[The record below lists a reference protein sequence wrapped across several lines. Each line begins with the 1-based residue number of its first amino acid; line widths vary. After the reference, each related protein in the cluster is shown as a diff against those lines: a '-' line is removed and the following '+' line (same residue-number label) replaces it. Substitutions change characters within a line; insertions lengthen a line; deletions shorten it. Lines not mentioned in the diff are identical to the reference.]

1 MIHLLVLHP
10 VLPPPPAPE
19 AVLGSWRDL
28 AETRGDVQA
37 PSESH
42 GTQHSSHGCALGESH
57 GVCGGV
63 QHVVTAPQCQLL
75 WLFIISIFKKKKK
88 KAMVC
93 LFSLCLSC
101 AYCCPCSLGRW
112 VGVGENLFPPWQW
125 LSDLSVSS
133 QGFPPPVLLL
143 QLKIACYHHVQ
154 RGTGK
159 EAGTPL
165 C

>member
-1 MIHLLVLHP
+1 MGLLLLSLLSEAGFSKVTCQHDTFVSP
-10 VLPPPPAPE
+10 APSSAPPPAPE

-88 KAMVC
+88 KKQWFVC
-93 LFSLCLSC
+93 FPC
-101 AYCCPCSLGRW
+101 ASPVPTAALAPWGGGWGWGRTCSLLGS
-112 VGVGENLFPPWQW
+112 GYLIFLFPAR
-125 LSDLSVSS
+125 V
-133 QGFPPPVLLL
+133 FLLL
-143 QLKIACYHHVQ
+143 FCCYS
-154 RGTGK
+154 
-159 EAGTPL
+159 
-165 C
+165 

>member
-1 MIHLLVLHP
+1 MGLLLLSLLSEAGFSKVTCQHDTFVSP
-10 VLPPPPAPE
+10 APSSAPPPAPE

-88 KAMVC
+88 KSNG
-93 LFSLCLSC
+93 LFVFPVPLLCLLL
-101 AYCCPCSLGRW
+101 P
-112 VGVGENLFPPWQW
+112 
-125 LSDLSVSS
+125 
-133 QGFPPPVLLL
+133 LLL
-143 QLKIACYHHVQ
+143 GEVGGGGGELVPSLAVAI
-154 RGTGK
+154 
-159 EAGTPL
+159 
-165 C
+165 